1 MCIDCR
7 ELLKAELNRN
17 NCERQLAE
25 RMKNYRWIL
34 KRQEFHLV
42 ECLMMNESE
51 LFIHSHFIFQS
62 LLKYLNQVKPSHVT
76 CLSTCWKIKI
86 STRIYLGVG
95 CGDKVVWNQIK
106 VRHQHISNSICIPLF
121 CGLNEP
127 GSDLL
132 KTECSGPNKQI
143 WLTIESLQRSLSLH
157 ISNVSLQSRTNS
169 GLKGLLHNSLASKY
183 HRLLFI
189 IRTKL
194 VKTHLNIFFKSF
206 LSQLQNCT
214 ILIKCPT
221 RNRFIK
227 LMNIYQLF
235 ILTHCVMPSL

>member
-1 MCIDCR
+1 MWHV
-7 ELLKAELNRN
+7 
-17 NCERQLAE
+17 
-25 RMKNYRWIL
+25 YRHVEKL
-34 KRQEFHLV
+34 RSRQEFIWV
-42 ECLMMNESE
+42 WGVVTK
-51 LFIHSHFIFQS
+51 LFGTK
-62 LLKYLNQVKPSHVT
+62 LKSDNQH
-76 CLSTCWKIKI
+76 
-86 STRIYLGVG
+86 
-95 CGDKVVWNQIK
+95 N
-106 VRHQHISNSICIPLF
+106 SNSICIPLF

-127 GSDLL
+127 GLDLL
-132 KTECSGPNKQI
+132 KTESSGPNKQI
-143 WLTIESLQRSLSLH
+143 WLTIESTQRSLSLH

-183 HRLLFI
+183 HRLLSI

-194 VKTHLNIFFKSF
+194 VKTHLNIFFTSF